1 MKEKLRKIM
10 YGGGYAIIIAV
21 VAMVAYLTV
30 MYFANK
36 YFEDS
41 KGKIEINVS
50 KEGNLSVNYEG
61 DDSENIYVLWETDG
75 GTIKPVK
82 ENEKFSVLNQ
92 SENNRFYY
100 TNTHI
105 KESVIWDNL
114 DYTGDTFKKAT
125 VKAVLYRYNK
135 DQKKD
140 YYYMGDYITEVNI
153 TLTKNNDKII
163 KTADRY
169 FSNPEK
175 EDSENNNWSEI
186 YIIEENDKTITLR
199 YRTGGKTKDELLLLS
214 WESDDKILNETDYAL
229 GFENGGLIYNKNKNV
244 NFLKAKTTI
253 TLLKENIMGKKI
265 EAFLTDEKTYN
276 KIDDNK
282 TPENEKKYKSEFS
295 YK

>member
-10 YGGGYAIIIAV
+10 YGGGYAVIIAV
-21 VAMVAYLTV
+21 VAMIAYLTV

-41 KGKIEINVS
+41 KGEIKINIS
-50 KEGNLSVNYEG
+50 KDGALSVNYEG

-75 GTIKPVK
+75 GSIKSVK
-82 ENEKFSVLNQ
+82 ENEKFSKLNQ
-92 SENNRFYY
+92 NENNKFYY

-105 KESVIWDNL
+105 KESVVWDNL
-114 DYTGDTFKKAT
+114 DYTGEIFKKAT
-125 VKAVLYRYNK
+125 VKAVIYRYAK

-153 TLTKNNDKII
+153 TLTKNNDKTV

-169 FSNPEK
+169 FSNPVK
-175 EDSENNNWSEI
+175 ENSETNNWSEI
-186 YIIEENDKTITLR
+186 YIIEENDKTLTLR
-199 YRTGGKTKDELLLLS
+199 YRTGGNTEDELLLLS
-214 WESDDKILNETDYAL
+214 WESEDKILSETDYVS

-244 NFLKAKTTI
+244 DFLKAKSTI
-253 TLLKENIMGKKI
+253 TLSKENISGKKI

-276 KIDDNK
+276 KIKDNK
-282 TPENEKKYKSEFS
+282 TPEKEKKYKFVFS